1 MSKSEHNRFSEDA
14 ANDGPLPYERFL
26 DVHGEWKGVPGAW
39 KSAVVFSVLPSI
51 LLAVARPAEWKY
63 IVGVLVVGFFFG
75 RAVWEVFHGG
85 PVAIPKGGGY
95 IGPNKKTIQYLYLAA
110 VGSVYFY
117 LLSGLLLGP

>member
-1 MSKSEHNRFSEDA
+1 MSTPEPSRFSEDS
-14 ANDGPLPYERFL
+14 ANDGPLPHEQFL

-39 KSAVVFSVLPSI
+39 KSAVAFSVVPSI
-51 LLAVARPAEWKY
+51 LLAIARLAEWKF

-75 RAVWEVFHGG
+75 RAVWEITHGG

-95 IGPNKKTIQYLYLAA
+95 IGPNKKAIQYLYFAV

-117 LLSGLLLGP
+117 LLSGLLLRL